1 MLQSHVID
9 IDGRFVGV
17 AIRLDQG
24 YRFIATDPRAE
35 DLGETIWPRLEDIQ
49 RLARRAL
56 AHERFPEVAGR
67 RAAPSAGLP
76 RGDG

>member
-24 YRFIATDPRAE
+24 YRFIATDPRVE

-56 AHERFPEVAGR
+56 AHERFPE
-67 RAAPSAGLP
+67 AASRQTARSPALTHGC
-76 RGDG
+76 D